1 MSKKKSL
8 GSSPIGF
15 KSNSSSM
22 GFIPDLGVS
31 KSRQTKKTQYSSST
45 TSNRQRSSPSEPKKK
60 VVSYSL
66 EVTLIDRVKNIA
78 DRKEMFYSSLVS
90 EALKNWLSQNG

>member
-15 KSNSSSM
+15 KSNNSSM

-31 KSRQTKKTQYSSST
+31 RSRQTKKTQYSSST
-45 TSNRQRSSPSEPKKK
+45 TSNRQKPIPNEPKKK

-66 EVTLIDRVKNIA
+66 EITLVDRIKTTA

-90 EALKNWLSQNG
+90 QALKSWLAQNG